1 MESFIVIENI
11 TSTPEW
17 EQIFKTTIAICEE
30 FSVAYPN
37 GDFDEENPLLT
48 GKLDFERIPD
58 LSVSPWPNMA
68 DSSMYRGSLNDFSR
82 NLFEQYMFNQRYNW
96 LWNFSFYKSGVE
108 ILNVQDFTVC
118 LIEPIPELV
127 EMLNKQ
133 NIDLFNLK

>member
-1 MESFIVIENI
+1 MESFILIENI

-30 FSVAYPN
+30 FSVVYPN
-37 GDFDEENPLLT
+37 GAFDEENPLLT
-48 GKLDFERIPD
+48 GKLDCERIPN

-68 DSSMYRGSLNDFSR
+68 DSSMYRGSLNDFSK
-82 NLFEQYMFNQRYNW
+82 NLFMQYMFNQRYKW

-108 ILNVQDFTVC
+108 ILNVQDFYVC